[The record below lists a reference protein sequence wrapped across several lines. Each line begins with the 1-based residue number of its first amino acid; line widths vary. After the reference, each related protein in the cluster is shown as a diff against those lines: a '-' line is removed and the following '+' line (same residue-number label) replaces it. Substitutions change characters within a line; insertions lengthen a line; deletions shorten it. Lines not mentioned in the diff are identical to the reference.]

1 MQQIKKIHPYVKI
14 GLICLLIASSILSVT
29 GAYSRA
35 RELVDTD
42 GPFFE
47 EWEKRFE
54 PIKDDLPF
62 TRGVIGYAADWDVPG
77 VDYEPANSEAEHIL
91 TQFTLAP
98 IIVSRDTSH
107 EWIIVNMDKE
117 NFETWFA
124 LQEGEFIVTKYKYN
138 LYLLHR
144 IQ

>member
-1 MQQIKKIHPYVKI
+1 MQQIKKIHPYLKI
-14 GLICLLIASSILSVT
+14 GMICLLIASSILSV
-29 GAYSRA
+29 GQAYSRA
-35 RELVDTD
+35 SELVDTD
-42 GPFFE
+42 GPFFV
-47 EWEKRFE
+47 EWEKRFD
-54 PIKDDLPF
+54 PIKEELPL

-77 VDYEPANSEAEHIL
+77 VDYDPANTEAEHIL

-124 LQEGEFIVTKYKYN
+124 LQDGEFVVTKYKYN
-138 LYLLHR
+138 LYLLR
-144 IQ
+144 RMQ

>member
-1 MQQIKKIHPYVKI
+1 MQPIKKIHPYLKI
-14 GLICLLIASSILSVT
+14 GLICVLVASSISSIA
-29 GAYSRA
+29 GEYARA

-47 EWEKRFE
+47 KWEARFE
-54 PIKDDLPF
+54 PIKEELPF

-77 VDYEPANSEAEHIL
+77 VEYEPANSEAEHIL

-107 EWIIVNMDKE
+107 EWIIVNMNKE

-124 LQEGEFIVTKYKYN
+124 LQDGEFAVTKYKYN